1 MMIKKILD
9 HMDNLRNGKINK
21 KVEICSS
28 SKALIKSESKKC
40 RQMLNSGSC
49 RNLLK
54 IWDWYLSYIYF
65 EDNLKK
71 MTRWV

>member
-54 IWDWYLSYIYF
+54 I
-65 EDNLKK
+65 
-71 MTRWV
+71 

>member
-21 KVEICSS
+21 KVES

-71 MTRWV
+71 LTRWV

>member
-21 KVEICSS
+21 KVES

-54 IWDWYLSYIYF
+54 I
-65 EDNLKK
+65 
-71 MTRWV
+71 